1 MGNVIDLEKYRNKD
15 GYLFTEDELVEIV
28 ITRRQVEDIAINIV
42 MDFAHL
48 WDIETIIAERIFK
61 AKQEEEDD

>member
-28 ITRRQVEDIAINIV
+28 IKWCE
-42 MDFAHL
+42 M
-48 WDIETIIAERIFK
+48 IFD
-61 AKQEEEDD
+61 EEELQEIGERLQALGYEE